1 MLAAIAGAG
10 VGSAPAARLG
20 RGSSDFSVNL
30 SPAKPLTTRGRLGLQ
45 SKGDL
50 AAGHGSV
57 IGFDAFSAAKQ
68 FQLRRKAL

>member
-10 VGSAPAARLG
+10 VGRCGAVG
-20 RGSSDFSVNL
+20 ERGSSDFSVNL
-30 SPAKPLTTRGRLGLQ
+30 SPAEPLTTRGRLGLQ